1 MAFVNT
7 DGAAET
13 TSNPAPS
20 PGGIS
25 HNDGGNSPA
34 EEGLK
39 KNVLGTTSITFI
51 VVSAAAPLTII
62 AGIAPLAISIGGVG
76 TPSAYI
82 IAGLVLALFAVGF
95 MAMTKHVKA
104 LGGFYSYITHA
115 LGKHAGLGAGLVAVV
130 SYNALQ
136 IGLYGLLGVQAAGAL
151 ASFTGVEVPWWVF
164 AVVAIGLVYFLGYRG
179 IDVGAKV
186 LVVLL
191 TFETAIV
198 LILAVAVL
206 VAGGAS
212 GLTLDSFAPANVFVP
227 GVAAILGFA
236 FAAFMGF
243 ESTALYR
250 EEARDPD
257 RTVPRA
263 TYIAVGFMAIFYA
276 FALWILVQAFGSA
289 DIVAIAGEHTA
300 DLAFVAMAQ
309 YVGDWGVAL
318 MYVLIVTSV
327 FASQLAFHNAINRY
341 TLSLSRDGVLP
352 ARFGR
357 LHPTRR
363 TPFVS
368 GIVQSVVAVIV
379 VAFFA
384 VLGLDPYMQLLIWVN
399 TPGVIGIIMLQALT
413 SVAVVVFF
421 LRHRELARRW
431 CVVPA
436 AVLATIALL
445 VVTLL
450 VTATMELLTGS
461 TDVLFNATL
470 IAVTPVVFLV
480 GVIAAAVIKRRR
492 PEVYARIGGITN
504 D

>member
-1 MAFVNT
+1 MAFVTT
-7 DGAAET
+7 DGATES

-20 PGGIS
+20 PGGTS
-25 HNDGGNSPA
+25 HEDGGASGTP
-34 EEGLK
+34 EGLK
-39 KNVLGTTSITFI
+39 KDVLGTASIAFI

-62 AGIAPLAISIGGVG
+62 AGIAPLAMSIGGVG

-95 MAMTKHVKA
+95 MAMTKHVRA
-104 LGGFYSYITHA
+104 LGGFYSYISHA

-136 IGLYGLLGVQAAGAL
+136 IGLYGLLGVQATGAV
-151 ASFTGVEVPWWVF
+151 AAFTGIDVPWWVF
-164 AVVAIGLVYFLGYRG
+164 AGIAIGLVYFLGYRG

-191 TFETAIV
+191 TVET
-198 LILAVAVL
+198 LILLVLAVAVL
-206 VAGGAS
+206 AAGGAS
-212 GLTLDSFAPANVFVP
+212 GFTFDSFAPQNVFVP
-227 GVAAILGFA
+227 GIAAILGFA

-243 ESTALYR
+243 ESSALYR
-250 EEARDPD
+250 EEARNPD

-263 TYIAVGFMAIFYA
+263 TYIAVGFMAIFYT
-276 FALWILVQAFGSA
+276 FSIWILVQAFGSA
-289 DIVAIAGEHTA
+289 DIVAVAGEHTA
-300 DLAFVAMAQ
+300 DLAFVAMQQ
-309 YVGDWGVAL
+309 YVGEWGVAL

-352 ARFGR
+352 ARLGT

-363 TPFVS
+363 TPYIS
-368 GIVQSVVAVIV
+368 GIVQSIVAIIIV
-379 VAFFA
+379 GFFA

-399 TPGVIGIIMLQALT
+399 TPGVVGIIMLQTLT
-413 SVAVVVFF
+413 SVAVIVFF
-421 LRHRELARRW
+421 RRHRELARRW
-431 CVVPA
+431 YVVPA

-445 VVTLL
+445 AVTLL
-450 VTATMELLTGS
+450 VTSTMELLTGS
-461 TDVLFNATL
+461 TDVLFNAIL
-470 IAVTPVVFLV
+470 VAVTPTVFLV

>member
-1 MAFVNT
+1 M
-7 DGAAET
+7 
-13 TSNPAPS
+13 
-20 PGGIS
+20 
-25 HNDGGNSPA
+25 
-34 EEGLK
+34 
-39 KNVLGTTSITFI
+39 
-51 VVSAAAPLTII
+51 
-62 AGIAPLAISIGGVG
+62 
-76 TPSAYI
+76 
-82 IAGLVLALFAVGF
+82 
-95 MAMTKHVKA
+95 
-104 LGGFYSYITHA
+104 
-115 LGKHAGLGAGLVAVV
+115 
-130 SYNALQ
+130 
-136 IGLYGLLGVQAAGAL
+136 
-151 ASFTGVEVPWWVF
+151 
-164 AVVAIGLVYFLGYRG
+164 
-179 IDVGAKV
+179 
-186 LVVLL
+186 LL

-352 ARFGR
+352 ARFGT

-363 TPFVS
+363 TPYVS

-384 VLGLDPYMQLLIWVN
+384 ALGLDPYMQLLIWVN

-431 CVVPA
+431 YVVPA

-461 TDVLFNATL
+461 ADVLFNATL
-470 IAVTPVVFLV
+470 IAVTPVVFLA
-480 GVIAAAVIKRRR
+480 GVVAAAVIKRRR
-492 PEVYARIGGITN
+492 PEVYARIGGLTN